1 MSDKI
6 AIKLVFSA
14 ESVRI
19 KLLAILEDGKMTK
32 NKWFGTDGVRGV
44 ANVFPMTADFA
55 MRLGMAAGVQ
65 VCVAKRRVAIAKDT
79 RISGDM
85 LEAGLIA
92 GFTSQGVDVV
102 RLGVI
107 PTPAVTTLVS
117 GLDVDMAVMITASH
131 NPYQDNGIKLIAAD
145 GAKFSD
151 EITAELEKL
160 VEKNEFTFD
169 CGKIGRV
176 SDDFTQAEKY
186 KKIALAAAAPKALS
200 GMKMVID
207 CANGCFSDI
216 LPEVFASLG
225 AEVIAMGCNP
235 DGVNINRDCGSQHT
249 EAMCAKVVEA
259 GAALGVAVDGDGDR
273 IIICDEKGQRLDG
286 DQIIAYLG
294 QYFHASGRLKNNTVV
309 ATIVSNPALDRFLA
323 GLGVRCVRSNVG
335 ERYVIE
341 EMIKN
346 GANIGG
352 EESGHMVVADY
363 SKTGDAMMAALVVA
377 MGIRESGRKASEIFP
392 LFAAMPRKR
401 IDSKFAAKDQMQE
414 AFENAEFK
422 NAIKQG
428 ELKLGERGKVLIRK
442 SGTEPKV
449 QVWVWSDDETL
460 AEEIA
465 GEISAVLQKCPGFE
479 GYKRV

>member
-1 MSDKI
+1 
-6 AIKLVFSA
+6 
-14 ESVRI
+14 
-19 KLLAILEDGKMTK
+19 MTK

-55 MRLGMAAGVQ
+55 MRLGMAAGVK
-65 VCVAKRRVAIAKDT
+65 VCLEKRRVAIAKDT

-92 GFTSQGVDVV
+92 GFTSLGVDVV
-102 RLGVI
+102 RLGVV

-117 GLDVDMAVMITASH
+117 DLNVDMAVMITASH
-131 NPYQDNGIKLIAAD
+131 NPYQDNGIKLIAAE

-151 EITAELEKL
+151 EITAELENL
-160 VEKNEFTFD
+160 VEKNEFSFD
-169 CGKIGRV
+169 SNKIGRV

-186 KKIALAAAAPKALS
+186 KKIALAAAAPNALS
-200 GMKMVID
+200 GMKIVAD
-207 CANGCFSDI
+207 CANGCFSEI
-216 LPEVFASLG
+216 LPEILSKLG
-225 AEVIAMGCNP
+225 ADVVALGCNP
-235 DGVNINRDCGSQHT
+235 DGLNINRDCGSQHT
-249 EAMCAKVVEA
+249 EAMCAKVVEV

-273 IIICDEKGQRLDG
+273 IIICDEKGRRLDG

-294 QYFHASGRLKNNTVV
+294 HYFHANGRLKNNTVV
-309 ATIVSNPALDRFLA
+309 ATIVSNPALDRFLEER
-323 GLGVRCVRSNVG
+323 GVRCVRSNVG

-346 GANIGG
+346 GSNIGG

-377 MGIRESGRKASEIFP
+377 KGIRESGRKASEIFP

-401 IDSKFAAKDQMQE
+401 IDSKFATKEQMQE
-414 AFENAEFK
+414 AFENEGFK
-422 NAIKQG
+422 KAIALG
-428 ELKLGERGKVLIRK
+428 EDKLGKKGKVLIRK

-449 QVWVWSDDETL
+449 QVWVWSDDVIL

-465 GEISAVLQKCPGFE
+465 EEISAVLQNCSGFE
-479 GYKRV
+479 GFKQV